1 MSAALF
7 WTQETAGTEDF
18 LTDAIA
24 TGQNNPRKTAH
35 NGQIA
40 RQTLGSDNRSV

>member
-1 MSAALF
+1 MSAAFF
-7 WTQETAGTEDF
+7 WTQETAGTQDF

-40 RQTLGSDNRSV
+40 RHTLGSDNGAI